1 MTQFEFDRPQRFV
14 AGTVGQPGEREFYL
28 QAHNDIEV
36 VSVAIEKEQVRV
48 LAERV
53 DALLNHVLEATNG
66 SAPIPAM
73 HLGSDDLGPLEVP
86 IESAFVVQTLSITWD
101 SAKECVTIEATSEE
115 EDGSLTVHLSGV
127 QARAFAHRSVAVVS
141 AGRKPCPLC
150 SQPLDPRGHLCPRAN
165 GYRRR

>member
-1 MTQFEFDRPQRFV
+1 VTQFEFDRPQRFV

-28 QAHNDIEV
+28 QARNDVEI
-36 VSVAIEKEQVRV
+36 VSVALDKEQVRV

-53 DALLNHVLEATNG
+53 DALLNHVLEATG
-66 SAPIPAM
+66 ASAAIPAM

-86 IESAFVVQTLSITWD
+86 IESAFQVQMLSITWD
-101 SAKECVTIEATSEE
+101 SAKECVTIEASSEE
-115 EDGSLTVHLSGV
+115 EGSLTVHLSGF
-127 QARAFAHRSVAVVS
+127 QARAFAHRAVAVVS
-141 AGRKPCPLC
+141 AGRKPCPIC

>member
-14 AGTVGQPGEREFYL
+14 AGTVGQPGERAFYL
-28 QAHNDIEV
+28 QARNDIEIV
-36 VSVAIEKEQVRV
+36 TVALDKEQVRV

-53 DALLNHVLEATNG
+53 DALLNHVLEATG
-66 SAPIPAM
+66 ASAAIPAM

-86 IESAFVVQTLSITWD
+86 IDSVFQVQMLSITWD
-101 SAKECVTIEATSEE
+101 SAKECVTIEASSEE
-115 EDGSLTVHLSGV
+115 EGSLTVHLSGF
-127 QARAFAHRSVAVVS
+127 QARAFAHRAVAVVS
-141 AGRKPCPLC
+141 AGRKPCPIC